1 MGTMTRA
8 QFASLLEEGLN
19 TVFGLDYK
27 RHPEEWRGCFE
38 VSSSKK
44 AYEEDQLVTGFG
56 QAAVKAE
63 GAGVTYDEA
72 QEGWKSRYTHE
83 TIALAFAITQ
93 EAIEDNLYMTMGSKY
108 SKALSRA
115 MQETKEIKGADI
127 FNRAYDGNYAGGDGQ
142 ALLSMAHP
150 LTGGGTYSNML
161 ATASDFS
168 ESALEDMLIQIRK
181 AVDDRGIPLAM
192 KAKGLLIPPD
202 LEYVAHRILRTK
214 LRPGTADNDANAIK
228 DKGIFGSDPKVI
240 TRFAS
245 ANDWFCKTNINDG
258 LKHMKR
264 KGLTRKMDVD
274 FDSGNYRYSTR
285 ERYSFGWTDP
295 RALFG
300 SGQ

>member
-1 MGTMTRA
+1 
-8 QFASLLEEGLN
+8 
-19 TVFGLDYK
+19 
-27 RHPEEWRGCFE
+27 
-38 VSSSKK
+38 
-44 AYEEDQLVTGFG
+44 
-56 QAAVKAE
+56 
-63 GAGVTYDEA
+63 
-72 QEGWKSRYTHE
+72 
-83 TIALAFAITQ
+83 
-93 EAIEDNLYMTMGSKY
+93 
-108 SKALSRA
+108 
-115 MQETKEIKGADI
+115 
-127 FNRAYDGNYAGGDGQ
+127 
-142 ALLSMAHP
+142 
-150 LTGGGTYSNML
+150 
-161 ATASDFS
+161 
-168 ESALEDMLIQIRK
+168 MLIQIRK

-202 LEYVAHRILRTK
+202 LEYVAHRVLRTK